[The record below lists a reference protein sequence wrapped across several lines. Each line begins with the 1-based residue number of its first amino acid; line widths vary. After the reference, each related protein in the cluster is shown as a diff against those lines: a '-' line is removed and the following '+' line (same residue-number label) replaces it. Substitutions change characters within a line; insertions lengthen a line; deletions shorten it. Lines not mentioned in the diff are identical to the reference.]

1 MDLFMKVLKNH
12 SVEKNNVK
20 LNFLQNIY
28 FKPHSTFACTSWTVY
43 IMFLVFMF
51 YYLQGS

>member
-1 MDLFMKVLKNH
+1 MDLFLKVLKNH
-12 SVEKNNVK
+12 SVEKKNVK
-20 LNFLQNIY
+20 LNFLHNIDL
-28 FKPHSTFACTSWTVY
+28 KPHSTFAPTSWTVY